1 MAAGHNSP
9 QGVFTILARQRNVT
23 LVGKDYKSFVK
34 YWCPIVGNSIGI
46 HDASWRKKFGGTE
59 YLKNGSHGC
68 INVPPEVMPNLYE
81 FIYKGMP
88 VVAFY

>member
-1 MAAGHNSP
+1 
-9 QGVFTILARQRNVT
+9 
-23 LVGKDYKSFVK
+23 
-34 YWCPIVGNSIGI
+34 
-46 HDASWRKKFGGTE
+46 ASWRKKFGGTE